1 MAIRGFGGK
10 RKEPSESPWELIS
23 ALRLRRSEH
32 RAFTHRITLVYR
44 LKPSRG
50 PLSPVVCPLCVTFK
64 AFPRSLLSPRTMG
77 DLLIAR
83 CFTSQTSGQVSPSDG
98 PLLHG
103 AGLGNP
109 SQSQLSRHL
118 LCEPSSHP
126 SKLATVSLRPV
137 HRAQAHLGG
146 IAGWAPDCRDKARR
160 RLFDGGL

>member
-1 MAIRGFGGK
+1 MGINQRLETQTIGTQGFYSPNHIGLSLK
-10 RKEPSESPWELIS
+10 TLPRSPLTRK
-23 ALRLRRSEH
+23 
-32 RAFTHRITLVYR
+32 
-44 LKPSRG
+44 
-50 PLSPVVCPLCVTFK
+50 VCALCVTFK

-83 CFTSQTSGQVSPSDG
+83 CFTSQTSRQVSPSDG

-126 SKLATVSLRPV
+126 PKLATVSLRPV

-146 IAGWAPDCRDKARR
+146 IAGWAPDCCDKARR